1 MSPVGFWESLLA
13 ARMAVF
19 IGIFHS
25 MFAAVCAIAIGSF
38 CGIVMGFIMTF
49 ARKYVVF
56 PFRLFVD
63 VVRGIPGLVVVFTIY
78 YFLDV
83 FLRSYGVKLPA
94 LMAGIIA
101 LSVTNTAQ
109 MAELT
114 RGALQA
120 IPRGQIEAGKAI
132 GFRFGQILYY
142 ILLPQ
147 ALIQML
153 PPWVN
158 SATETVKGTT
168 LLMLIGISDLLL
180 VTQQLIATNNHAL
193 KYYCFIGLIY
203 FLLNTVIE
211 FTGKAA
217 EKRLRFDGG

>member
-1 MSPVGFWESLLA
+1 MISIGFWESVLA
-13 ARMAVF
+13 AKTAIF
-19 IGIFHS
+19 IGVYHS
-25 MFAAVCAIAIGSF
+25 LLAAVCAIAIGSF
-38 CGIVMGFIMTF
+38 CGITIGFIMTF
-49 ARKYVVF
+49 AHRAAVL

-63 VVRGIPGLVVVFTIY
+63 VVRGIPGLVIVFTIY

-83 FLRSYGVKLPA
+83 FLQSYGVKLSA
-94 LMAGIIA
+94 LLAGIIA
-101 LSVTNTAQ
+101 LSVTNSAQ

-114 RGALQA
+114 RGALQN

-132 GFRFGQILYY
+132 GLRFVQILYN

-153 PPWVN
+153 PPWIN

-168 LLMLIGISDLLL
+168 LLMLIGISELLL
-180 VTQQLIATNNHAL
+180 VTQQLIATNNNAL

-203 FLLNTVIE
+203 FVLNTMIE
-211 FTGKAA
+211 FVGKAA
-217 EKRLRFDGG
+217 EKRFRF

>member
-1 MSPVGFWESLLA
+1 MMVSIGFWESLFA
-13 ARMAVF
+13 AKTAIF
-19 IGIFHS
+19 IGITNS
-25 MFAAVCAIAIGSF
+25 MLAAVCAIVIGSI
-38 CGIVMGFIMTF
+38 CGVAMGFIMTY

-63 VVRGIPGLVVVFTIY
+63 IVRGIPGLVVVFTIY

-83 FLRSYGVKLPA
+83 FLRSYGIKLPG
-94 LMAGIIA
+94 LLAGIIA

-114 RGALQA
+114 RGALQS

-132 GFRFGQILYY
+132 GLRFGQILYY

-158 SATETVKGTT
+158 TATETVKGTT
-168 LLMLIGISDLLL
+168 LLMLIGISELLL

-193 KYYCFIGLIY
+193 KYYCFIGLVY
-203 FLLNTVIE
+203 FVLNTIIE
-211 FTGKAA
+211 LAGKAA
-217 EKRLRFDGG
+217 EKRLRF